1 MQKYDLELYPNLA
14 KLDEK
19 VKLLLLDE
27 KARGWSAARTQ
38 YEVSRIHPVYWM
50 EEYGYVR
57 PGNIELG
64 SAGVGAEP
72 VRFTLNPIQLQIADR
87 ICAHFTG
94 DQFTRVQIVIL
105 KHRKA
110 GISTLIAGFDYWLM
124 RFYDLHSFGIADLS
138 SHTDNIVEMVRLFQK
153 KDRCGVGDPVIA
165 HNPPRLVP
173 MPKHKSGMK
182 LSNGAMMEQDTGEN
196 DNPGT
201 SGTVNVL
208 HMSENSKWRDPENAE
223 TSLLNSVP
231 RTGFVFIVKESTAF
245 GINKFSQDCEDAEKG
260 KSSWE
265 FCFITWLDMPDCCRE
280 MCVGETLDLSN
291 DEKELMAAYKKK
303 MTLGHIK
310 FRRDQIDLLGSAERF
325 RQDFPLNSR
334 EPFLITGSSFFN
346 SVMVKDRM
354 DTIHFYKDWKENGL
368 DGLEKKYPEIMT
380 RIKFHPRGNAEA
392 LSQIE
397 SVCVIPATVEFCENE
412 DAVSYLRNPDAK
424 LSAGA
429 ALMFQVPKRAH
440 RYVVA
445 VDAAEGKMSSEY
457 VSNNAVV
464 EVFDCVTCEQVCEW
478 AGLFD
483 EEVTASYAVM
493 IAKVYNNAPLVIEM
507 NNKCG
512 GTVLNEV
519 KRTGYTNIYHR
530 EYVSGNTRKREP
542 GWDTKSGIKKDV
554 CAQFRLDF
562 KNGTCL
568 IHSLSLLEEMM
579 FFVDKQGKLE
589 AAPGHLDDRISA
601 STVAVKVIAITPAY
615 RQRDED
621 KQEPSETMGSYVAPT
636 VRPGKRQTVEKYM

>member
-1 MQKYDLELYPNLA
+1 MQKFDKAQYPNLA
-14 KLDEK
+14 KLDARVQE
-19 VKLLLLDE
+19 LLLLD
-27 KARGWSAARTQ
+27 KAKEWSSARAQ
-38 YEVSRIHPVYWM
+38 YEICRIHPVYWM

-57 PGNIELG
+57 PGGIELG
-64 SAGVGAEP
+64 SDSVGAMP
-72 VRFTLNPIQLQIADR
+72 VKFTLNPVQLQIADR

-94 DQFTRVQIVIL
+94 SQFTRVQLIIL

-110 GISTLIAGFDYWLM
+110 GISTLCAAFDYWLM
-124 RFYDLHSFGIADLS
+124 RFYDLHAFCIADLS
-138 SHTDNIVEMVRLFQK
+138 SHTDNITEMVKLFQK
-153 KDRCGVGDPVIA
+153 MDKAGAGDSVKS
-165 HNPPRLVP
+165 HWPPALVP

-208 HMSENSKWRDPENAE
+208 HMSENAKWRDPENAE

-245 GINKFSQDCEDAEKG
+245 GLNKFAQDCEDSEKG

-265 FCFITWLDMPDCCRE
+265 FCFITWLDMPDCCKDVVE
-280 MCVGETLDLSN
+280 GEVVDLTTE
-291 DEKELMAAYKKK
+291 EKEMMAAYKK
-303 MTLGHIK
+303 MTLGHVK
-310 FRRDQIDLLGSAERF
+310 FRRDQVDLLGSAERF

-334 EPFLITGSSFFN
+334 EPFLISGSSFFN
-346 SVMVKDRM
+346 SVMVKDRI
-354 DTIHFYKDWKENGL
+354 DTINFYREWKELGL
-368 DGLEKKYPEIMT
+368 GGLENKYPEIMT
-380 RIKFHPRGNAEA
+380 RIKSHPRGPSEA

-397 SVCVIPATVEFCENE
+397 SVCVIPWKVELSDN
-412 DAVSYLRNPDAK
+412 DGAVSYARNPDAK
-424 LSAGA
+424 LSNGA
-429 ALMFQVPKRAH
+429 ALMFRVPAKNH
-440 RYVVA
+440 KYIVT
-445 VDAAEGKMSSEY
+445 VDAGEGKMSSEY

-464 EVFDCVTCEQVCEW
+464 EVFDCFTCEQVCEW
-478 AGLFD
+478 AGVFD
-483 EEVTASYAVM
+483 EEMTASYAVM
-493 IAKVYNNAPLVIEM
+493 LAKVYHEAPIVIEM

-519 KRTGYTNIYHR
+519 KRTGYTNLYHR
-530 EYVSGNTRKREP
+530 EYISGNTHKREL

-568 IHSLSLLEEMM
+568 LHSTALLEEMM
-579 FFVDKQGKLE
+579 FFIDKQGKLE

-601 STVAVKVIAITPAY
+601 STVAIKVISVTPAY
-615 RQRDED
+615 RRRDD
-621 KQEPSETMGSYVAPT
+621 DRPPLTETLGSYVAPS
-636 VRPGKRQTVEKYM
+636 VRPAKRETIQKYM